1 MGKRSFE
8 EAEGADVNGYEG
20 QKQNQNQNQHHQHKP
35 RNPHNRFNPKSIA
48 KRQKTTQKINDG
60 NLSQIKK
67 RVRAIE
73 RLLQHKNEKLPANV
87 RNDLERELQAH
98 KQRMYDESDKRLR
111 SKMISKYHMV
121 RFFERKKAERLAKQ
135 LKKQLDETKDEA
147 EVARLKADL
156 HIAEV
161 DLDYALYHP
170 HMETYISLYPK
181 SKDEATEKDEKS
193 SAAHHLHSSRPPM
206 WTTIEK
212 ARKEGKK
219 ALEKIRDRRPERHL
233 SLSKPASKKTA
244 KTDSSQNEERPAKG
258 KYGKTEEKKEESES
272 EDGGFFEE
280 D

>member
-8 EAEGADVNGYEG
+8 EAEGSNANGEG
-20 QKQNQNQNQHHQHKP
+20 QNQNQNQQRS
-35 RNPHNRFNPKSIA
+35 RNPHNRFNPKNIA

-73 RLLQHKNEKLPANV
+73 RLLEHKNEKLPANV
-87 RNDLERELQAH
+87 RNDLGRELKAH
-98 KQRMYDESDKRLR
+98 KQRIADESDKRLR

-121 RFFERKKAERLAKQ
+121 RFFERKKAMRLAKQ

-147 EVARLKADL
+147 EIARLKADL

-181 SKDEATEKDEKS
+181 SKDEATEKDEKR

-212 ARKEGKK
+212 AREEGKS
-219 ALEKIRDRRPERHL
+219 ALEKIRDRRPERD
-233 SLSKPASKKTA
+233 SSKPTFKKTA
-244 KTDSSQNEERPAKG
+244 KKSSSQNEERPAKG
-258 KYGKTEEKKEESES
+258 KYGKTEEKEEESES
-272 EDGGFFEE
+272 DDGGFFEE

>member
-8 EAEGADVNGYEG
+8 ESNANGEE
-20 QKQNQNQNQHHQHKP
+20 QNQNQRQQRN
-35 RNPHNRFNPKSIA
+35 RNPHNRFNPKNIA

-60 NLSQIKK
+60 ALSQIKK

-73 RLLQHKNEKLPANV
+73 RLLDHKNEKLPANV
-87 RNDLERELQAH
+87 KADLERELQAH
-98 KQRMYDESDKRLR
+98 KQRIADESDKKLR

-121 RFFERKKAERLAKQ
+121 RFFERKKAMRLAKQ
-135 LKKQLDETKDEA
+135 LKKQLDETTDE
-147 EVARLKADL
+147 VKIARLKAAL

-212 ARKEGKK
+212 AREEGKS
-219 ALEKIRDRRPERHL
+219 ALENIRDRRPERDF
-233 SLSKPASKKTA
+233 SRPSSKKSD
-244 KTDSSQNEERPAKG
+244 KKSSSQVEERPTKG
-258 KYGKTEEKKEESES
+258 KYGKKEETKTKEESES
-272 EDGGFFEE
+272 DDGGFFEE